1 MSRTRE
7 PHTLSESLSAIAL
20 ELSRACGYENGKEVE
35 RVIRAVAR
43 GQQKKE
49 KALLNALIE
58 TIDALEVNDRRA
70 LVIEINRRYGK
81 E

>member
-7 PHTLSESLSAIAL
+7 PRNLSEALTATAL
-20 ELSRACGYENGKEVE
+20 ELARACGYENGKEVE

-43 GQQKKE
+43 GQQKKN
-49 KALLNALIE
+49 NALFNAIIE
-58 TIDALEVNDRRA
+58 SIDVLTVDDRRA
-70 LVIEINRRYGK
+70 LVVEINRRYGK